1 VFRRIIY
8 VKGVLPMP
16 GAYLN
21 NAATTWPKPPRV
33 AEAVSEF
40 LTRGGANLARGA
52 ASARDIGAMNL
63 VMDCRVKIAELL
75 GGYGRDPRYVT
86 FCANVTEAL
95 NVVLKGFARTA
106 PDAKI
111 FLAPMPHNS
120 VTRGIAPGPDMGVV
134 EARERALPLV
144 TRGIAPGPDMGV
156 AEARELTLP
165 LVGVEAIESVF
176 RDPGASFPRPTAGP
190 PNLPPPDP
198 ITGPGAAPLAA
209 LVVNHGSN
217 VCGTIQPLREIADF
231 CRARGIFLVVDGA
244 QTAGAVPVNVEE
256 LGISAFCFTGH
267 KGLMG
272 PQGTGG
278 IVWNPEFAE
287 RVAPLIEGGTGSYS
301 HLELQPPDMPDKFE
315 AGTPNLPGIAGLSA
329 ALDWIAETGI
339 ENIAARERA
348 LGEYFLEGLEA
359 CRRTLAPR
367 GLEILSYGG
376 KTAEGRD
383 TMEGR
388 LPVFSLNVARRGV
401 EGKAGLLDN
410 GILAGELAGRGFE
423 TRPGLHCA
431 PRAHK
436 ALGTFPEGSLRVS
449 PGFFNTTDELD
460 AFWEALREVL
470 EECTGTI

>member
-1 VFRRIIY
+1 
-8 VKGVLPMP
+8 MP

-33 AEAVSEF
+33 AEAMSEF

-63 VMDCRVKIAELL
+63 VMDCRVKIAELF

-95 NVVLKGFARTA
+95 NVVLKGFVRNSPNARILLS
-106 PDAKI
+106 P
-111 FLAPMPHNS
+111 LQHNS
-120 VTRGIAPGPDMGVV
+120 VTRGLAPGPVMGLV
-134 EARERALPLV
+134 EAREGA
-144 TRGIAPGPDMGV
+144 
-156 AEARELTLP
+156 LP
-165 LVGVEAIESVF
+165 LVGVGAIKGFFSDDVK
-176 RDPGASFPRPTAGP
+176 ASSLRPTGGTANSP
-190 PNLPPPDP
+190 PSDP
-198 ITGPGAAPLAA
+198 ITGPGPTA
-209 LVVNHGSN
+209 LVVNGGSN

-231 CRARGIFLVVDGA
+231 CRERGIFLVVDGA
-244 QTAGAVPVNVEE
+244 QTAGVVPVNVEE
-256 LGISAFCFTGH
+256 LGIAAFCFTGH

-272 PQGTGG
+272 PQGIGG

-301 HLELQPPDMPDKFE
+301 HLETQPSDMPDKFE

-348 LGEYFLEGLEA
+348 LGEYFLQGLENF
-359 CRRTLAPR
+359 RRSLAPR
-367 GLEILSYGG
+367 GLGVLSYGN

-388 LPVFSLNVARRGV
+388 LPVFSVNIINMNEKA
-401 EGKAGLLDN
+401 ESGKGRLLDN
-410 GILAGELAGRGFE
+410 GILAGALAERGFE

-431 PRAHK
+431 PRAHRE
-436 ALGTFPEGSLRVS
+436 LGTFPEGSLRVS
-449 PGFFNTTDELD
+449 LGYFNTTDELD